1 MKTGISGST
10 RRIVRGVREHCL
22 GRILCTCDVQVRRH
36 RRLRRRQAV
45 HTSLHVGVALKSGL
59 VVGIVQLLDD
69 VQRVVSS
76 STSARLARTTRSAR
90 CRSSR
95 SIRPPTAAS
104 PRATP
109 AMFHAER
116 SCGVIFPHV
125 KPTDVSILQPIPR
138 PLPLAPRT
146 HLLRLKTEDCLLELA
161 RAEEVAAQEAPKPD
175 VLLPHGQVH
184 VTIKRT

>member
-1 MKTGISGST
+1 MCGTGRGWGGGRGWVGEQGASADFGGAQAASHGHLDRVGTLAANTTPHGAGALKTGISGST

-90 CRSSR
+90 RRISR
-95 SIRPPTAAS
+95 SIRPPTAVRRERRPPCS
-104 PRATP
+104 TRSDHERLRRSNCVDRRPRA
-109 AMFHAER
+109 
-116 SCGVIFPHV
+116 
-125 KPTDVSILQPIPR
+125 R
-138 PLPLAPRT
+138 P
-146 HLLRLKTEDCLLELA
+146 
-161 RAEEVAAQEAPKPD
+161 
-175 VLLPHGQVH
+175 
-184 VTIKRT
+184 